1 MEATAMKATTIGIDL
16 AKNVFQIHGVD
27 ERGNVSVKTKR
38 AHRWQ
43 RFFQPAALVGMEA
56 SAGAHFWARKLQ
68 GMGHT
73 VRLIAAQFVK
83 PYVKTNKNDAAAA
96 EAICEALSRPG
107 MRARQGFVKERTAQ
121 ANQIRGFLSEFGIVI
136 PQGIRHIERCL
147 PSILEDGEN
156 ELAVGFR
163 QLLARLMEH
172 LRERYRQVEEI
183 EAEIKRRH
191 QDNDASCKL
200 TAIPGIGP

>member
-1 MEATAMKATTIGIDL
+1 
-16 AKNVFQIHGVD
+16 
-27 ERGNVSVKTKR
+27 
-38 AHRWQ
+38 
-43 RFFQPAALVGMEA
+43 
-56 SAGAHFWARKLQ
+56 
-68 GMGHT
+68 MGHT

-107 MRARQGFVKERTAQ
+107 MRFVPVKLIGSHNLLALRRARQGFVKERTAQ

-147 PSILEDGEN
+147 PSILEDAEN

-183 EAEIKRRH
+183 EAQIKRRH